1 MRVRATIEYV
11 GSSWSGWQLQ
21 PGCRT
26 IQGEIERALA
36 IAVRA
41 PVRIAAAGRTDA
53 GVHATGQVVTFEL
66 PEGVSLA
73 RLRRSLNALMDRSIT
88 VVEIAAVRESFNPRR
103 DATSRTYE
111 YTIINARP
119 PSPFLMDRAW
129 HVHAPLDFDRL
140 CRLAA
145 LVPGERDFRAFRAAD
160 CESKSTKRK
169 VTRSEWTRHGPL
181 LLYRVSANAFLK
193 QMVRTLVGSMVDV
206 ARGRLD
212 EGEFRRLLEGG
223 EGCERVTAGL
233 TAPPDGLVLVRV
245 DYPVEALL
253 PS

>member
-11 GSSWSGWQLQ
+11 GTRWSGWQLQ
-21 PGCRT
+21 PGCET

-36 IAVRA
+36 VAVRR
-41 PVRIAAAGRTDA
+41 PVRISAAGRTDA
-53 GVHATGQVVTFEL
+53 GVHASGQVVSFLL
-66 PEGVSLA
+66 PDDTKLA
-73 RLRRSLNALMDRSIT
+73 RLRRSLNALMDRSIA
-88 VVEIAAVRESFNPRR
+88 VVEIAPVRDAFDPRR
-103 DATSRTYE
+103 DAVSRTYE
-111 YTIINARP
+111 YTIVNGRP
-119 PSPFLMDRAW
+119 PSPFLPDRAW

-145 LVPGERDFRAFRAAD
+145 MVPGERDFRAFRAAD
-160 CESKSTKRK
+160 CESRSTKRE

-181 LLYRVSANAFLK
+181 LTYRVSANAFLK

-212 EGEFRRLLEGG
+212 EAAFVRLLDGG
-223 EGCERVTAGL
+223 EGCGRVEAGL

-245 DYPVEALL
+245 DYPPEALRA
-253 PS
+253 